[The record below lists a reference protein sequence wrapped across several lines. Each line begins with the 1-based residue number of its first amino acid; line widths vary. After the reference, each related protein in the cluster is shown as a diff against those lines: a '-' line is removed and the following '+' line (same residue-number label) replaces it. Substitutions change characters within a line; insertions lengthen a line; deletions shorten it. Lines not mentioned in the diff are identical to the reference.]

1 MTSHHRASELPRPGP
16 SPGGPS
22 RSGRERYHANFHRGS
37 VSDEQLAMVTCLR
50 ATNEL
55 SRIFWIRGQGVDPS
69 SHESHVWRGP
79 CSPVVEAG
87 VLAAKAYIQVHG
99 YNPTAEG
106 LQGTDKHATNMRR
119 LPCGHLAW
127 RLLEPSVHVASRV
140 LMSGQ
145 TKKAFSAGPRWGT
158 SDAPSATSF
167 ASGNGE
173 ERSYRNEYCY
183 LQTQQDIKIPKFFCT
198 FAEVVNR
205 KTIPNKKA
213 DPEGYF
219 QYVAEKL
226 TASAVT

>member
-1 MTSHHRASELPRPGP
+1 MMLCRADLRTYAGIAEHACGDLGRHHASGATCPVLPNFRVQAQALAALQEAAENAITQTFTAAQYLTSNLP
-16 SPGGPS
+16 
-22 RSGRERYHANFHRGS
+22 
-37 VSDEQLAMVTCLR
+37 C
-50 ATNEL
+50 
-55 SRIFWIRGQGVDPS
+55 
-69 SHESHVWRGP
+69 
-79 CSPVVEAG
+79 PVVEAG